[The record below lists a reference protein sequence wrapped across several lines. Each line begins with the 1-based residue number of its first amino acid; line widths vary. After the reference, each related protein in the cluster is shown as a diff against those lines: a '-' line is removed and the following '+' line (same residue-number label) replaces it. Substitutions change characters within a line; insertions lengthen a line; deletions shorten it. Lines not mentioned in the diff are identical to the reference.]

1 MLLCYPRLLCQWWY
15 LQQFLTGQTTGSY
28 HRQTD
33 GHQATEIKHAMHMC
47 CMVKTVCIQ
56 LLICCDWWC
65 LGILVFCF
73 NTHVKFVN
81 MQDTTTVVW
90 CTGSGV
96 WLEICADELGFQ
108 CQFGMKHHLLISC
121 VTQLGEFE
129 DSWNFMLCK
138 MNFRWMIIFLRVV
151 MQLWYITDDV
161 INDAFRWILH
171 ICTVAVCI
179 FSCITSQ
186 RRHLFGCIVAQIST
200 KCFFRWLLL
209 CLHSAVI
216 VHL

>member
-33 GHQATEIKHAMHMC
+33 GHQATEMKHAMHMC

-138 MNFRWMIIFLRVV
+138 MEFQVDDNFFASCDAVV
-151 MQLWYITDDV
+151 IHNWRRYK
-161 INDAFRWILH
+161 W
-171 ICTVAVCI
+171 CI
-179 FSCITSQ
+179 
-186 RRHLFGCIVAQIST
+186 
-200 KCFFRWLLL
+200 
-209 CLHSAVI
+209 
-216 VHL
+216 